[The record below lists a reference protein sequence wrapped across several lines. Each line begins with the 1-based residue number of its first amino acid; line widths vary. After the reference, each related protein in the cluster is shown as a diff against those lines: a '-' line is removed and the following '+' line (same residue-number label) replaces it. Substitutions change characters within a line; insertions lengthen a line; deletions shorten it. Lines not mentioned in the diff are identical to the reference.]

1 APERFRVLTGGA
13 GVIYPALAAGAKGA
27 LFALASALPERGV
40 SIFENWKAGRPAEGL
55 APQQQVAYPSK
66 TLASQN
72 GIAGLKYAMDLRGY
86 FGGLPRLPLLPLT
99 EEKKQQIHKLVT
111 ELEPAAVSA

>member
-1 APERFRVLTGGA
+1 VGRTR
-13 GVIYPALAAGAKGA
+13 AAGARAALGGGA
-27 LFALASALPERGV
+27 PPQPRRAGSTDRGGDAARHTEALAQQQQLALASR
-40 SIFENWKAGRPAEGL
+40 II
-55 APQQQVAYPSK
+55 
-66 TLASQN
+66 ASEN